1 MFNRFPPAGAF
12 RLVSRGTIAYVAAF
26 ALLLFWAF
34 FVQADTRR
42 VDGTSMLPTL
52 EGGDLVVIQSAA
64 ISQIHVGDIIVYG
77 APCSALGE
85 SVVHRVVNITADGLI
100 TKGDN
105 NPGTDQALLIAS
117 YQGHPQP
124 IVQQCLEGKV
134 VFVIPYVELLA
145 YYVDQNGLPQW
156 FNYLPSVLILV
167 IVVISILR
175 EEDDDGKSRTG
186 EAPAKAHVAPS

>member
-1 MFNRFPPAGAF
+1 MTGACK
-12 RLVSRGTIAYVAAF
+12 LVSRGTVAYVVAF

-52 EGGDLVVIQSAA
+52 EGGDLVVIQGAT

-85 SVVHRVVNITADGLI
+85 SVVHRVVNVTANGLI

-134 VFVIPYVELLA
+134 IFVIPYVELLA
-145 YYVDQNGLPQW
+145 YYIDQNGLPQW
-156 FNYLPSVLILV
+156 FNYIPSMLILIIV
-167 IVVISILR
+167 IVSILR
-175 EEDDDGKSRTG
+175 EGEDDAKKRNES
-186 EAPAKAHVAPS
+186 APAKPPEASP